1 MSRHT
6 FAYTFHEILSNAF
19 ARADWYAVAPLDAE
33 EQRNIAE
40 ARTRLQ
46 RENKVPTPGRIVAE
60 LNFGFWVSL
69 VRSRYAQTL
78 WDTHLHRSF
87 RMPLR
92 RDSTYHALASENFAT
107 ASHIMRSL
115 LDGI

>member
-46 RENKVPTPGRIVAE
+46 RENKVPTPG
-60 LNFGFWVSL
+60 
-69 VRSRYAQTL
+69 
-78 WDTHLHRSF
+78 
-87 RMPLR
+87 
-92 RDSTYHALASENFAT
+92 
-107 ASHIMRSL
+107 
-115 LDGI
+115 